1 MKVGRLVVAVVVGV
15 VVCTALVSAASRW
28 YGRRQCR
35 EVKGMLLDSYSVP
48 MWVDPRT
55 GRRTEFLPPRE
66 ESWAQSEIMT
76 FLRPYHHRGR
86 NVVLCLVES
95 MASDEGNW
103 LLEYSLRGRLLSRR
117 KLPDLSSQQLAISPD
132 EEWVAFERV
141 DAGPAYRVW
150 VGRLEDP
157 FDGWEIEVPR
167 LPWGELLWAGE
178 YLYYTVKDGDGAR
191 RVVRVHW
198 RGGEPEDLGWRGR
211 LITTGGH
218 DPQRILWVKEDER
231 SGDAVVMEWR
241 RDTDPGR
248 CREVWRALSVA
259 DAAME
264 YPGGKYLVR
273 AQRRLLGLVDWRPL
287 MLLVPL
293 QSPEAKKLF
302 LLDPD
307 QGRALALPVPARFGD
322 IEYVP
327 EEYLVRAGLRGR
339 SSRSGNDGDEAG
351 K

>member
-1 MKVGRLVVAVVVGV
+1 MEK
-15 VVCTALVSAASRW
+15 
-28 YGRRQCR
+28 
-35 EVKGMLLDSYSVP
+35 EHP
-48 MWVDPRT
+48 M
-55 GRRTEFLPPRE
+55 
-66 ESWAQSEIMT
+66 

-86 NVVLCLVES
+86 NEIFYLVEFGS
-95 MASDEGNW
+95 ARGSW
-103 LLEYSLRGRLLSRR
+103 LFEYSLDGRLLAQED
-117 KLPDLSSQQLAISPD
+117 LPYLASQELAVSPD
-132 EEWVAFERV
+132 EKWVAFERA
-141 DAGPAYRVW
+141 DAGLHRLW

-157 FDGWEIEVPR
+157 FDGWEIKVPR
-167 LPWGELLWAGE
+167 LPWGEILWAGE
-178 YLYYTVKDGDGAR
+178 YLYYTVKDGDGGY

-198 RGGEPEDLGWRGR
+198 RGGEPEELGWRGR

-218 DPQRILWVKEDER
+218 DPQRILWVREDER

-273 AQRRLLGLVDWRPL
+273 GQRRLLGLVDWRPL
-287 MLLVPL
+287 TLLVPVRN
-293 QSPEAKKLF
+293 PEVHRLF
-302 LLDPD
+302 VLDPD
-307 QGRALALPVPARFGD
+307 RRRAIPLPVLDRFGD

-339 SSRSGNDGDEAG
+339 SSRSGESGDEAG